1 MRVISRNY
9 THQQL
14 SNMARSSTFL
24 HIPSNSTTPLL
35 PDDPAIVYP
44 FRLDIWQGHAVAA
57 IHAGHNV
64 LVTAKT
70 GSGKTLV
77 GEYQIAYALKQG
89 KRVFYTTPI
98 KSLSNQKYH
107 DLKHLFPHASV
118 GIMTGD
124 MKSNPEADIV
134 VMTTEILRNLL
145 FKQSTPTAGIGI
157 AGQISM
163 SNVGAVVFDEVHYIN
178 DPDRGHVWEETL
190 ILLPTEVQLILL
202 SATID
207 SPDEFA
213 SWLGEAKRRPITL
226 LKTTHRIVPLIHG
239 IFDPSTSKD
248 RLPLRPLKVGD
259 EEPYDGAVYTQWLKE
274 RTARAK
280 SADDWAAKVAHAKV
294 AGDSVAGS
302 KDKVKLQSFTHTL
315 NQCVQELQERDLMP
329 ALFFVMSRKDCERY
343 ATQVTGSLVTS
354 TDTANIRHIMK
365 FHLHPYEETLQHL
378 PQYHQL
384 TALLERGIAFHHS
397 GVLPLLKEI
406 VELLFAR
413 GLIKVLFC
421 TETFAVGLNM
431 PARTVVFLDMKKP
444 AGDGDGFRP
453 FRADEYIQMAGRA
466 GRRGKDS
473 RGVVLYLPARQPVEP
488 DELRAVFCGGLQPL
502 ESRLQFHYD
511 FMLKA
516 IYNTQTGASC
526 SSEVARGGTLW
537 ETLMDASFWQA
548 QRQDAARVAE
558 RELVDKEAALSYIA
572 LSDAQRIDFERRDEL
587 KHAVKNL
594 TNAAK
599 RKAAAEL
606 EQWTARHAGPQWRA
620 AADAFEQFKR
630 IHHECMKLRA
640 SLHELTS
647 VDHSAR
653 IVPLLEAL
661 DEWGALNPST
671 LPEALA
677 HKLPS
682 LSHFG
687 VLATE
692 VNEAN
697 PLLVAKLYES
707 HLLKDAPADQ
717 IVAAL
722 ASTIVDREAL
732 DKTVHPYDLPPLI
745 PSHVKNVLVKLDE
758 WGQQG
763 TRIDAKYG
771 IESPEYFWSL
781 STLWVQIAYDWVVH
795 KKSAAEIA
803 TTYGIY
809 EGNLMRGIHKLSAV
823 VNEWT
828 CMATYRA
835 DVDMLEK
842 MKNMPE
848 LILRDIAVPESLY
861 LRL

>member
-1 MRVISRNY
+1 M
-9 THQQL
+9 
-14 SNMARSSTFL
+14 MASTFL
-24 HIPSNSTTPLL
+24 HIPSNTTHPVL

-44 FRLDIWQGHAVAA
+44 FPLDTWQAHAVAA

-77 GEYQIAYALKQG
+77 GEYQIAYSLSQG

-98 KSLSNQKYH
+98 KSLSNQKFH
-107 DLKHLFPHASV
+107 DLKQLFPSHTV

-145 FKQSTPTAGIGI
+145 FKQSTPTATIGI
-157 AGQISM
+157 AGQISL

-190 ILLPTEVQLILL
+190 ILLPPEVQLILL

-239 IFDPSTSKD
+239 IFDPSTPKD
-248 RLPLRPLKVGD
+248 SLPLRPLKIGD
-259 EEPYDGAVYTQWLKE
+259 DDPYNGAVYTQWLKE
-274 RTARAK
+274 RSARAK
-280 SADDWAAKVAHAKV
+280 AADDWAAKVGVAKTT
-294 AGDSVAGS
+294 GESVAGS
-302 KDKVKLQSFTHTL
+302 KDKVKLQNFTHTL
-315 NQCVQELQERDLMP
+315 NQCVQELHERDLMP

-343 ATQVTGSLVTS
+343 ATQVAGSLVTS

-365 FHLHPYEETLQHL
+365 FHLHPYDETLRHL

-384 TALLERGIAFHHS
+384 TTLLERGIAFHHS

-444 AGDGDGFRP
+444 ACEGNGFRP

-488 DELRAVFCGGLQPL
+488 DELRSVFCGGLQPL

-516 IYNTQTGASC
+516 IYNTQSGAST
-526 SSEVARGGTLW
+526 SGRLW

-548 QRQDAARVAE
+548 QRHIAARAAE
-558 RELVDKEAALSYIA
+558 RELADKEAALSHIA
-572 LSDAQRIDFERRDEL
+572 LSDAQRIELEHRDKL
-587 KHAVKNL
+587 KNDLKRL

-599 RKAAAEL
+599 RKVAADL
-606 EQWTARHAGPQWRA
+606 EQWSMRHAGPQWHVA
-620 AADAFEQFKR
+620 AEAYEQYKQ
-630 IHHECMKLRA
+630 IYTECLKLRY
-640 SLHELTS
+640 LLDELTS
-647 VDHSAR
+647 RDHSAR
-653 IVPLLEAL
+653 ITPLLQAL
-661 DEWGALNPST
+661 GDWGALHPST
-671 LPEALA
+671 HPDHLALPT
-677 HKLPS
+677 
-682 LSHFG
+682 LSRFG
-687 VLATE
+687 ILATE

-697 PLLVAKLYES
+697 PLLIARLYES
-707 HLLKDAPADQ
+707 QILKDAPASQ
-717 IVAAL
+717 IVAVL

-732 DKTVHPYDLPPLI
+732 DKTVHPYDLPPSI
-745 PSHVKNVLVKLDE
+745 PLHVKNVLVKMDE

-763 TRIDAKYG
+763 SQIDAKYR

-803 TTYGIY
+803 TMYGMY
-809 EGNLMRGIHKLSAV
+809 EGNLMRGIHKLSAI

-828 CMATYRA
+828 SMATYLA
-835 DVDMLEK
+835 DVDMLETI
-842 MKNMPE
+842 KNLPE